1 MSLIASNNPPF
12 LRVGQQESQDP
23 IYGREFAVND
33 GQETKIMSKTLNSTR
48 ETSNKLFLDLSTAA
62 SLAGFS
68 SRHFRRIIEEDKIRT
83 MRVGRKFF
91 VLGSDF
97 NSWQAAKA
105 QHAN

>member
-1 MSLIASNNPPF
+1 
-12 LRVGQQESQDP
+12 
-23 IYGREFAVND
+23 
-33 GQETKIMSKTLNSTR
+33 MSKTLNDTQNSQER
-48 ETSNKLFLDLSTAA
+48 MFLDLSTAA

-68 SRHFRRIIEEDKIRT
+68 SRHFRRIIEEEKIRT

-97 NSWQAAKA
+97 NSWKSGQV